1 MKIEISNDLLLKEA
15 PRGFC
20 MAVMHRLT
28 IKNPAMAEA
37 ERMGR
42 WTGNIPEHIHGYTFT
57 ENGELSVPRGFGHQ
71 LHALAKEHGIQPLYE
86 DHRHVLEPIAWDFK
100 ATLRPYQKQALE
112 AISERDFGVL
122 QAGCGA
128 GKTVMALA
136 VIASRQQPCLV
147 LVHTRE
153 LADQWRGRS
162 LQFLGVEPGL
172 VGSGKFDV
180 RPLTIGMVQTCK
192 KHLADLVP
200 RFGQLVVDEAHHCPS
215 STFQD
220 VVSAFDCKFLLG
232 LTATPFRR
240 DGLGKLISWSLGDVV
255 HKVDPAHLRKT
266 GAILQPEIVP
276 IKTSYQF
283 WGDPSKQYSKMI
295 SDLTQ
300 NAERNRLIVSTVLR
314 EIKRQDGILLLLS
327 DRTAHLE
334 VLAAMLA
341 EHGQEV
347 AILTGSTPKKEREQI
362 VCNLAEGK
370 VKILASTMALLAE
383 GFDCTGLSS
392 LFLCSPVKF
401 KGRLL
406 QVAGRVMR
414 PQECKQPRI
423 IDFVDCEEPVLA
435 ASFKARQRVYRE
447 IAA

>member
-1 MKIEISNDLLLKEA
+1 
-15 PRGFC
+15 
-20 MAVMHRLT
+20 
-28 IKNPAMAEA
+28 
-37 ERMGR
+37 
-42 WTGNIPEHIHGYTFT
+42 
-57 ENGELSVPRGFGHQ
+57 
-71 LHALAKEHGIQPLYE
+71 
-86 DHRHVLEPIAWDFK
+86 
-100 ATLRPYQKQALE
+100 
-112 AISERDFGVL
+112 
-122 QAGCGA
+122 
-128 GKTVMALA
+128 
-136 VIASRQQPCLV
+136 
-147 LVHTRE
+147 
-153 LADQWRGRS
+153 
-162 LQFLGVEPGL
+162 
-172 VGSGKFDV
+172 
-180 RPLTIGMVQTCK
+180 
-192 KHLADLVP
+192 
-200 RFGQLVVDEAHHCPS
+200 
-215 STFQD
+215 
-220 VVSAFDCKFLLG
+220 
-232 LTATPFRR
+232 
-240 DGLGKLISWSLGDVV
+240 
-255 HKVDPAHLRKT
+255 
-266 GAILQPEIVP
+266 
-276 IKTSYQF
+276 
-283 WGDPSKQYSKMI
+283 MI

-300 NAERNRLIVSTVLR
+300 NAERNRLIVSTVLQ